1 MVSKELFL
9 ECYKALDEGLE
20 SPNVKGDMSKLTSWG
35 LVYSVTE
42 EEGGLNGG
50 SNTLGS
56 RREIYFIQFHC
67 CM

>member
-1 MVSKELFL
+1 MASKELFL

-42 EEGGLNGG
+42 EGFEW
-50 SNTLGS
+50 
-56 RREIYFIQFHC
+56 R
-67 CM
+67 